1 MANRSTE
8 SQPRISHADI
18 IKLKSLNTCTIYN
31 GWERVTSANPA
42 TDAFNLDETRDFMP
56 HLGPMCGFAVTLV
69 IQPGNKEHIDAQRA
83 AGRVAWLEW
92 LDYVA
97 SQPGPKIIVVQDL
110 DSPANI
116 SGSFWGEVSATT
128 HRALG
133 CEGVI
138 VDGAVRDID
147 EMTEVG
153 FKALARRLCVG
164 HAYTTPV
171 RWGEPVTV
179 FGRRVEPGQLIH
191 ADKHGFLAIPRE
203 DETKVLDAARFLDDN
218 ECDYLI
224 PAVRDFA
231 GLTPE
236 NLHNQIAD
244 SLKGYI
250 GAATSRFSREGEWA
264 APVDNQDGVPS
275 KKM

>member
-1 MANRSTE
+1 
-8 SQPRISHADI
+8 
-18 IKLKSLNTCTIYN
+18 
-31 GWERVTSANPA
+31 
-42 TDAFNLDETRDFMP
+42 
-56 HLGPMCGFAVTLV
+56 
-69 IQPGNKEHIDAQRA
+69 
-83 AGRVAWLEW
+83 VAWLEW

-97 SQPGPKIIVVQDL
+97 AQPGPKIIVVQDL
-110 DSPANI
+110 DSPQEI
-116 SGSFWGEVSATT
+116 RGSFWGEVSAAT

-153 FKALARRLCVG
+153 FKAIARRLCVG
-164 HAYTTPV
+164 HAHTTPV

-203 DETKVLDAARFLDDN
+203 DETKILDAARFLDDN

-224 PAVRDFA
+224 PAVREFA
-231 GLTPE
+231 GLSRE
-236 NLHNQIAD
+236 QFHEKIGA
-244 SLKGYI
+244 SLKGY
-250 GAATSRFSREGEWA
+250 GAAANARFTTGGEWL
-264 APVDNQDGVPS
+264 APPAGDVQSDATGA
-275 KKM
+275 